1 MSRGL
6 HAVADE
12 INERKAEAADREW
25 LIREPVLSFEL

>member
-12 INERKAEAADREW
+12 IKERKTEAADREW
-25 LIREPVLSFEL
+25 FIGNRSRV